1 MNDASL
7 DTDALAATLETL
19 DAGREGARERLF
31 ALLKIPSVSTD
42 PAFAAHCKAA
52 ADWLVDDLRSMG
64 FAAAAHATAGH
75 PIVLATDHDSDGP
88 HVLFYGHY
96 DVQPADPYELW
107 EGDPFVPALVTRPDG
122 AAHIRARGASDDK
135 GQVMTFLEACRAWKE
150 VTGRLPCKVTVLIEG
165 EEESGGASLPP
176 FLEEHAELLGSA
188 RIALVCDTG
197 MWDAQTPA
205 ITTMLRGNVT
215 EELTVHAAD
224 RDLHSGFYGGAA
236 ANPITVLS
244 RAIAKLHDADGR
256 VQIPG
261 FYDGVPDLPQSVLSQ
276 WTSLGFQAE
285 SFLGEIGLREP
296 AGEKAHSCLEQT
308 WSRPTAEVNGIWGGY
323 TGAGFKT
330 VIPAE
335 AHAKISFRLVGD
347 QDPIKVRD
355 AFRTFMEAQMPPD
368 CRISFT
374 SHGAGGAISMPI
386 EEPLYE
392 KARQALTDE
401 WGRQA
406 AFIGCGGSIPVVG
419 LMKKMLGLDALLV
432 GFSLADDRLHSP
444 NEKYDV
450 ASFEKGARGWARI
463 LDALAG

>member
-1 MNDASL
+1 MDNGALKAAL
-7 DTDALAATLETL
+7 DTLDKDRAA
-19 DAGREGARERLF
+19 ARERLF
-31 ALLKIPSVSTD
+31 ELLRIPSISTD
-42 PAFAAHCKAA
+42 PAFAQNCRDAA
-52 ADWLVDDLRSMG
+52 AWLVADLRGLG
-64 FAAAAHATAGH
+64 FAAEAHATQGH

-96 DVQPADPYELW
+96 DVQPVDPIELW
-107 EGDPFVPALVTRPDG
+107 ETDPFQPTLIEREDG
-122 AAHIRARGASDDK
+122 TSFVRARGSSDDK
-135 GQVMTFLEACRAWKE
+135 GQVMTFLEACRAWKAAS
-150 VTGRLPCKVTVLIEG
+150 GRLPCKVTVLIEG

-176 FLEEHAELLGSA
+176 FLEEHASLLGSA
-188 RIALVCDTG
+188 EVALVCDTG
-197 MWDAQTPA
+197 MWDRHTPA

-215 EELTVHAAD
+215 EEVTVHGAD

-236 ANPITVLS
+236 ANPITILA
-244 RAIAKLHDADGR
+244 RALARLHDAQGR

-261 FYDGVPDLPQSVLSQ
+261 FYDGVPDMPQSVLSQ
-276 WTSLGFQAE
+276 WASLGFQAE

-347 QDPIKVRD
+347 QDPAQIRD
-355 AFRTFMEAQMPPD
+355 SFRSFMAEHIPPD
-368 CRISFT
+368 CRITFK
-374 SHGAGGAISMPI
+374 SHGAGGAISMPFDAPI
-386 EEPLYE
+386 YQ
-392 KARQALTDE
+392 KAQQALTEE
-401 WGRQA
+401 WSKEA

-419 LMKKMLGLDALLV
+419 QFKKMLGLDSLLI
-432 GFSLADDRLHSP
+432 GFGLEDDRLHSP

-450 ASFEKGARGWARI
+450 ASSEKGARAWARI
-463 LDALAG
+463 LEALAR